1 MTAAMVPRASG
12 RARPVVDEV
21 VPLEEI
27 RAALATLPDARTPN
41 RADWE
46 RLSRSWRPRRRRA
59 RAPAFNT
66 PAPPAPPRGRPILP
80 SSPPAYTF
88 ERIQTALAPKWS
100 ATASHLGVHPWCVVT
115 SDPREFGIHL
125 PATSANGHD

>member
-1 MTAAMVPRASG
+1 MTTRLLSTYDVRML
-12 RARPVVDEV
+12 DD
-21 VPLEEI
+21 
-27 RAALATLPDARTPN
+27 DARDLPADSPRW
-41 RADWE
+41 RA
-46 RLSRSWRPRRRRA
+46 
-59 RAPAFNT
+59 
-66 PAPPAPPRGRPILP
+66 ILAH
-80 SSPPAYTF
+80 SHPAYTF